1 MVKKYSSELVPF
13 IVAYCNTSLRDG
25 IFPTSQ
31 KNAIITPILKKSNL
45 DAHTAGN
52 YRPIS
57 NLSYLSKLLERC
69 VNKQL
74 NDYLS
79 ANNLIPSVQSAY
91 RKFHSTESAV
101 LKVLSDIYAAADEKM
116 ITLLGLLDLSAAF
129 DTVDHQI
136 LFDRLL
142 YEYGLD
148 GLVLGWF
155 KSYLTDRSICVHYNG
170 LTSETIPIL
179 YGVPQGSVLGPVIF
193 ILYVAGVIN
202 IARAHGFNAHSY
214 ADDLQIYD
222 HSQQSSCT
230 SLVAR
235 MSTCIVEI
243 NEWMASNRLKLNPTK
258 TEVIWLGSPQRL
270 KHCPVGELQIAGVG
284 IKPTTHVRDLGVMI
298 DNDLSLQCHVNH
310 ITRTCFYHLR
320 QLRVIRRSL
329 TVDTAHSLVRALV
342 HSRLDYC
349 NGVLAGMHQ
358 YQYDR
363 LQSVLRAAARLVLR
377 LPKWASVSEA
387 MRTKL
392 HWLPYPERVE
402 FKLCSTIYKCLHNS
416 APQYL
421 IELCIPVATLPG
433 RCHLRSAA
441 CGDLFVPATSTKTI
455 GPRGFFYAGPVAWNR
470 LQPVLKDPS
479 LSFTMFKK
487 LLKTE
492 LFN

>member
-1 MVKKYSSELVPF
+1 MGIGWMFGFIWMSVLIYMLVNDANGKHLVAPGVLYVIHSEGTWVQRLLV
-13 IVAYCNTSLRDG
+13 CR
-25 IFPTSQ
+25 
-31 KNAIITPILKKSNL
+31 
-45 DAHTAGN
+45 
-52 YRPIS
+52 R
-57 NLSYLSKLLERC
+57 
-69 VNKQL
+69 
-74 NDYLS
+74 S
-79 ANNLIPSVQSAY
+79 ANL
-91 RKFHSTESAV
+91 
-101 LKVLSDIYAAADEKM
+101 
-116 ITLLGLLDLSAAF
+116 
-129 DTVDHQI
+129 
-136 LFDRLL
+136 
-142 YEYGLD
+142 
-148 GLVLGWF
+148 
-155 KSYLTDRSICVHYNG
+155 
-170 LTSETIPIL
+170 
-179 YGVPQGSVLGPVIF
+179 
-193 ILYVAGVIN
+193 
-202 IARAHGFNAHSY
+202 
-214 ADDLQIYD
+214 YD

-235 MSTCIVEI
+235 MSTCIFEI
-243 NEWMASNRLKLNPTK
+243 NEWMASNRLKLNPIK

-320 QLRVIRRSL
+320 HLRVIRRLL

-416 APQYL
+416 APQSAVPDWTMHTGRHTPGTMPSA
-421 IELCIPVATLPG
+421 IGCIW
-433 RCHLRSAA
+433 RSLRT
-441 CGDLFVPATSTKTI
+441 GNV
-455 GPRGFFYAGPVAWNR
+455 Y
-470 LQPVLKDPS
+470 
-479 LSFTMFKK
+479 
-487 LLKTE
+487 
-492 LFN
+492 

>member
-1 MVKKYSSELVPF
+1 
-13 IVAYCNTSLRDG
+13 
-25 IFPTSQ
+25 
-31 KNAIITPILKKSNL
+31 
-45 DAHTAGN
+45 
-52 YRPIS
+52 
-57 NLSYLSKLLERC
+57 
-69 VNKQL
+69 
-74 NDYLS
+74 
-79 ANNLIPSVQSAY
+79 
-91 RKFHSTESAV
+91 
-101 LKVLSDIYAAADEKM
+101 M

-230 SLVAR
+230 SLVVR
-235 MSTCIVEI
+235 MSTCILEI

-320 QLRVIRRSL
+320 QLRVIRRLL

-441 CGDLFVPATSTKTI
+441 CGDLFVPATSTIRPLALVDFLMLAQWPGTV
-455 GPRGFFYAGPVAWNR
+455 YN
-470 LQPVLKDPS
+470 
-479 LSFTMFKK
+479 
-487 LLKTE
+487 
-492 LFN
+492 LF